1 MIKRIGHV
9 AFKVT
14 DMERSLKFYCD
25 ILGGKKAFSM
35 DQDGKPWIE
44 YVALAEGLYIELFH
58 DGTPRTEDNSD
69 EHLTGFL
76 HTCIE
81 VDDIFEIT
89 ERVKKN
95 GGTMFVEPLQ
105 GCDGNWQAWVIDPDG
120 NRIEFMKLEPNSPQA
135 QFHF

>member
-1 MIKRIGHV
+1 MMKRIGHV

-14 DMERSLKFYCD
+14 DMERSLHFYCD

-35 DQDGKPWIE
+35 EKDGNPWIE
-44 YVALAEGLYIELFH
+44 YVALGDGLFFELFH
-58 DGTPRTEDNSD
+58 DGTPRTENNDD

-81 VDDIFEIT
+81 VDDIHAVTAMI
-89 ERVKKN
+89 KGN
-95 GGTMFVEPLQ
+95 GGTMFVEPLK

-120 NRIEFMKLEPNSPQA
+120 NRIELMQLEPDSPQSTYR
-135 QFHF
+135 F